1 VNAIRSA
8 FIKLLRLIVVVIVVT
23 FLTFWLTKLA
33 PGDPVSKVK
42 PFAPPAERARI
53 TEDLGLNDSFFSQY
67 TTWLGNFTTGDFG
80 TLYDS
85 GTPVRDV
92 VNERLPVSLE
102 LMIYAQLL
110 SLIIAIPLGVYTAY
124 KAGSRF
130 DGITNTVMFALLA
143 LPTFVLAL
151 LLQIYVGAKWDLLPT
166 QSTVTG
172 SFPLNPVDNWQL
184 MLMPTVALAAGQIAV
199 YMRLLRSDM
208 IQTLQEDFI
217 TTAKAKGIGCYA
229 GQFAKNRRLEVRKML
244 SKRSA
249 FTLFAAVLAFAGCSH
264 SDTQKMKEDAR
275 AVQEKAGEAADAT
288 KQAAGDAADATQ
300 KAASDAADKTK
311 AASSDAM
318 DKAKAASADAMDAT
332 KKAGAD
338 AADTTKK
345 AYDATAAKTKE
356 VANDVAS
363 QTKKAADATKDF
375 AKETADKTAKATK
388 KAVDKSKEAVKD
400 ASDKVKD

>member
-1 VNAIRSA
+1 MNGLRSA

-53 TEDLGLNDSFFSQY
+53 TEDLGLNDGFFTQY

-85 GTPVRDV
+85 GTSVREV
-92 VNERLPVSLE
+92 VNDRLPVSLE

-110 SLIIAIPLGVYTAY
+110 SLVIAIPLGVYTAY

-172 SFPLNPVDNWQL
+172 SFPLNPIDNWQL

-217 TTAKAKGIGCYA
+217 TTAKAKGIKPNRVLFSHALRPSSLTLLTVA
-229 GQFAKNRRLEVRKML
+229 GLNVGALIGGAIVIEAIFGLPGMGDALYRAILAQQYPAEL
-244 SKRSA
+244 SFVA
-249 FTLFAAVLAFAGCSH
+249 IIAIIYVIFNFLVDVLYSVLDPRIRH
-264 SDTQKMKEDAR
+264 AR
-275 AVQEKAGEAADAT
+275 ALA
-288 KQAAGDAADATQ
+288 
-300 KAASDAADKTK
+300 
-311 AASSDAM
+311 
-318 DKAKAASADAMDAT
+318 
-332 KKAGAD
+332 
-338 AADTTKK
+338 
-345 AYDATAAKTKE
+345 
-356 VANDVAS
+356 
-363 QTKKAADATKDF
+363 
-375 AKETADKTAKATK
+375 
-388 KAVDKSKEAVKD
+388 
-400 ASDKVKD
+400 